1 MIIKSLPIKKNPST
15 AYTVFISFLSLYNF
29 LYVHDKSVIS
39 PHYPSL
45 YETSFLGWKNRSV
58 FTSLRCGWGEV
69 SHTFDFYEWRLD
81 WSTEACRTPRA
92 SEKTW
97 LRQLG
102 KSLLW
107 ELEDRVWTPRCS
119 HMTYEMEVQKL
130 TGQVAWSPQQWTRDS
145 DSRWK
150 ARTSTW
156 GCLLT
161 SASRHGRH
169 KPALTG
175 KHIDTHMNKD

>member
-1 MIIKSLPIKKNPST
+1 MYTINLSFHPIT
-15 AYTVFISFLSLYNF
+15 LLSLKPLF
-29 LYVHDKSVIS
+29 WAGKTDQCLQA
-39 PHYPSL
+39 
-45 YETSFLGWKNRSV
+45 
-58 FTSLRCGWGEV
+58 CGVG
-69 SHTFDFYEWRLD
+69 EWRLD

-107 ELEDRVWTPRCS
+107 ELEDTVWTPRCS

-130 TGQVAWSPQQWTRDS
+130 TGQGAWSPQQWTRDS
-145 DSRWK
+145 VSRWK
-150 ARTSTW
+150 ARTSTR

-175 KHIDTHMNKD
+175 KHRYTYEQRLKIPFLFPTSPIPTLRSFVWPTFWV